1 MVVADFGVEFG
12 KLAACGEWL
21 DDHEVDTALLVLNTD
36 GVSDGPDR
44 ARYRRS
50 ADDDWWVAL
59 EAFAEEHALEPIVCS
74 VLAESSTCSLTCA
87 HLHVPRSHHLTPSC
101 MVYDEPLVLSTLMS
115 MVSMPNWR
123 LSAYLW
129 NPTATILMAA

>member
-12 KLAACGEWL
+12 KLASCGEWL

-87 HLHVPRSHHLTPSC
+87 HRCTCLDH
-101 MVYDEPLVLSTLMS
+101 
-115 MVSMPNWR
+115 
-123 LSAYLW
+123 
-129 NPTATILMAA
+129 II